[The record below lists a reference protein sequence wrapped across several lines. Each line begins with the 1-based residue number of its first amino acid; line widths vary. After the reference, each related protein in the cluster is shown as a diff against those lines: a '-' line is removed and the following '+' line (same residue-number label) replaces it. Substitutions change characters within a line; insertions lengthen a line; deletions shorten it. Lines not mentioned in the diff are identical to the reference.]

1 MSIARRLVG
10 LGLLALAACGGG
22 GGGGGGSPTTLS
34 GSFRFGQVAGF
45 DQPATF
51 RTSTGVAVADANGD
65 IVLTATENVDG
76 VISANALTLIQSTLD
91 SNGSLALAF
100 GGGFPSARGVV
111 GADGDLALVA
121 ATSDD
126 LPPTFMTFVRE
137 WPSPATN
144 ADFAGAFHY
153 GIVGRATGV
162 QTVVGQATSDGAGK
176 AELAAGAASNN
187 GGALS
192 AALEGS
198 FTFAVAANG
207 ATTMTLEG
215 DIQLAGGLLPGG
227 GLLITSGSITD
238 GDDPAMFAFVQ
249 AATTAT
255 NATLS
260 GTYRI
265 VGIAHAFDTPAFRSM
280 TGTLVADG
288 AGNATIQWTTSQ
300 VGAIVIEP
308 AFAATYGV
316 GSSGILGVTTPTV
329 VLQGAVSQDG
339 RYGFLSGGTT
349 FGSEPTFLLLVRQ

>member
-1 MSIARRLVG
+1 
-10 LGLLALAACGGG
+10 
-22 GGGGGGSPTTLS
+22 
-34 GSFRFGQVAGF
+34 
-45 DQPATF
+45 
-51 RTSTGVAVADANGD
+51 
-65 IVLTATENVDG
+65 
-76 VISANALTLIQSTLD
+76 
-91 SNGSLALAF
+91 
-100 GGGFPSARGVV
+100 
-111 GADGDLALVA
+111 
-121 ATSDD
+121 
-126 LPPTFMTFVRE
+126 
-137 WPSPATN
+137 
-144 ADFAGAFHY
+144 
-153 GIVGRATGV
+153 
-162 QTVVGQATSDGAGK
+162 
-176 AELAAGAASNN
+176 
-187 GGALS
+187 
-192 AALEGS
+192 
-198 FTFAVAANG
+198 VAANG